1 VVRGQPGEALESVT
15 RALLGA
21 ALPFVRVHVLT
32 PLDHEHWA
40 LWQRGPMITVLID
53 PSYDDW
59 HVPDAVGGHTMVVL
73 SREPDLPTLIDALMR
88 GAHALIPV
96 PNIAD
101 DLAAVLP
108 ALARGYVTIDGAH
121 LDNVAGWMTMRLAGR
136 AVDTP
141 ALTARERDILRS
153 IGKGNTIR
161 QTARE
166 YGITAKT
173 VESTQARL
181 YRKLGARNRTEALTI
196 ANRLGLLDPAAT

>member
-1 VVRGQPGEALESVT
+1 MESVA

-21 ALPFVRVHVLT
+21 ALPFVRVHVPT

-40 LWQRGPMITVLID
+40 LWQRGPLVTLLID

-59 HVPDAVGGHTMVVL
+59 NVPDAVGGPAMVVL
-73 SREPDLPTLIDALMR
+73 SREPDLPTLIDALLR
-88 GAHALIPV
+88 GAHALLPV
-96 PNIAD
+96 RNIVD

-108 ALARGYVTIDGAH
+108 AVARGFVAIDGAH
-121 LDNVAGWMTMRLAGR
+121 LDDVAGWMTMRQAGR
-136 AVDTP
+136 AVGMP

-153 IGKGNTIR
+153 MATGNTIR

-173 VESTQARL
+173 VENTQARL
-181 YRKLGARNRTEALTI
+181 YRKLGVHNRTEALTI
-196 ANRLGLLDPAAT
+196 AHRLGLLD